1 MFERNSKQSKRLPLN
16 QGKSFINLQKRSFF
30 IYEPLSKIWTA
41 LEAEKEG
48 FSNWNSEINPEEVNP
63 LIVISY
69 LTDQV
74 VLLFGQVV
82 NTCAYTGRFNIL
94 MSFMSDKNK
103 VEMMLKKSV
112 KAFKN
117 NEKKM
122 LVRKFEK
129 AAKQLNGGSSSVV

>member
-1 MFERNSKQSKRLPLN
+1 
-16 QGKSFINLQKRSFF
+16 
-30 IYEPLSKIWTA
+30 
-41 LEAEKEG
+41 
-48 FSNWNSEINPEEVNP
+48 
-63 LIVISY
+63 
-69 LTDQV
+69 
-74 VLLFGQVV
+74 
-82 NTCAYTGRFNIL
+82 

-122 LVRKFEK
+122 FVRKFEK

>member
-1 MFERNSKQSKRLPLN
+1 MFERISKQSKRLPLN

-30 IYEPLSKIWTA
+30 IYELLSKIWTA

-63 LIVISY
+63 LIIISY
-69 LTDQV
+69 LIDQV

-82 NTCAYTGRFNIL
+82 NACAYIGRFNIL

-103 VEMMLKKSV
+103 GIQEQW
-112 KAFKN
+112 
-117 NEKKM
+117 KKM
-122 LVRKFEK
+122 FGRKFEK
-129 AAKQLNGGSSSVV
+129 AAKQLNRGSSSVV

>member
-1 MFERNSKQSKRLPLN
+1 MFERISKQSKRLPLN

-30 IYEPLSKIWTA
+30 IYELLSKIWTT

-63 LIVISY
+63 LIIISY
-69 LTDQV
+69 LIDQV

-82 NTCAYTGRFNIL
+82 NTCAYIGRFNIL

-103 VEMMLKKSV
+103 GIQEQW
-112 KAFKN
+112 
-117 NEKKM
+117 KKM
-122 LVRKFEK
+122 FGRKFEK
-129 AAKQLNGGSSSVV
+129 AAKQLNRGSSSVV